1 MDTTEGKIKRLKEL
15 DNKLWAGVI
24 TKEEDKER
32 KRLRLELQQALSD
45 EDASPPAIG
54 GRGETYWV
62 GTDGEAPVPIPRRR
76 LSFKEAITKAED
88 QIGFH
93 EYSRQHSCYGILH
106 DMCRAMAEIYMM
118 PPHAKVR
125 INGEELEAEMV
136 AEVLEQVTEDMA
148 VERAEELLDVI
159 ADVTCLKAYLRSA
172 LYNKVFEF
180 EAADVKEQAK
190 KSKCSFDLDEF
201 FNAAV
206 ERSLEILEKG
216 ERT

>member
-76 LSFKEAITKAED
+76 LTFKEAITKAEE
-88 QIGFH
+88 QIGFR
-93 EYSRQHSCYGILH
+93 ECSRQHACYGILH
-106 DMCRAMAEIYMM
+106 DMCRAMAEVYMM
-118 PPHAKVR
+118 PPRAKIRV
-125 INGEELEAEMV
+125 NGEELEAEMV
-136 AEVLEQVTEDMA
+136 AEVLEQVTQEMA
-148 VERAEELLDVI
+148 KARAEELRETIKEVKCI
-159 ADVTCLKAYLRSA
+159 KAYLRSA

-180 EAADVKEQAK
+180 ETAEEA
-190 KSKCSFDLDEF
+190 SKRGTGSFDVEDF
-201 FNAAV
+201 FAAAIK
-206 ERSLEILEKG
+206 RAFG
-216 ERT
+216 EEA

>member
-1 MDTTEGKIKRLKEL
+1 MEKTRGADPLQ
-15 DNKLWAGVI
+15 
-24 TKEEDKER
+24 ER
-32 KRLRLELQQALSD
+32 EPFARQQP
-45 EDASPPAIG
+45 ASPPASR
-54 GRGETYWV
+54 GRGDTYWV
-62 GTDGEAPVPIPRRR
+62 EADGGMIVPIPRRR

-93 EYSRQHSCYGILH
+93 EYSRQHHCYGILH
-106 DMCRAMAEIYMM
+106 DMCRAMAEVYMM
-118 PPHAKVR
+118 SPTTKIKV
-125 INGEELEAEMV
+125 NGEELEAGMV
-136 AEVLEQVTEDMA
+136 AEVLEQVNQGMAED
-148 VERAEELLDVI
+148 RANELLETI
-159 ADVTCLKAYLRSA
+159 AGVTNIKAYLRSA

>member
-1 MDTTEGKIKRLKEL
+1 MEKKRTG
-15 DNKLWAGVI
+15 DYN
-24 TKEEDKER
+24 EDYGR
-32 KRLRLELQQALSD
+32 PVAQLR
-45 EDASPPAIG
+45 ASPPA
-54 GRGETYWV
+54 GRGRGDTYWV
-62 GTDGEAPVPIPRRR
+62 GADGGMPVPIPRRR

-93 EYSRQHSCYGILH
+93 EYSRQHRCYGILH
-106 DMCRAMAEIYMM
+106 DMCRAMAEVYMM
-118 PPHAKVR
+118 PPRTKIR

-180 EAADVKEQAK
+180 ESSEVRMEEKVKK
-190 KSKCSFDLDEF
+190 DMGSFNTGDF
-201 FNAAV
+201 FAAAV
-206 ERSLEILEKG
+206 RKALEE
-216 ERT
+216 

>member
-1 MDTTEGKIKRLKEL
+1 MGKIRVTDPLQ
-15 DNKLWAGVI
+15 
-24 TKEEDKER
+24 ER
-32 KRLRLELQQALSD
+32 EPFARQQTAC
-45 EDASPPAIG
+45 PPANR
-54 GRGETYWV
+54 GRGDAYWV
-62 GTDGEAPVPIPRRR
+62 SDDGRSPVPIHRR

-88 QIGFH
+88 QIGFGG
-93 EYSRQHSCYGILH
+93 YDRQHSCYGILH

-148 VERAEELLDVI
+148 LERAEDLLDVI

-180 EAADVKEQAK
+180 EVSDTKIREQVKR
-190 KSKCSFDLDEF
+190 DMG
-201 FNAAV
+201 
-206 ERSLEILEKG
+206 R
-216 ERT
+216 R

>member
-1 MDTTEGKIKRLKEL
+1 M
-15 DNKLWAGVI
+15 
-24 TKEEDKER
+24 ER
-32 KRLRLELQQALSD
+32 KRQ
-45 EDASPPAIG
+45 EDYNENYGRPFVSKPASPPANR
-54 GRGETYWV
+54 GRGDAYWV
-62 GTDGEAPVPIPRRR
+62 SGDGGAPVPIPRR

-88 QIGFH
+88 QIGFG
-93 EYSRQHSCYGILH
+93 EYDRRHPCYGILH

-180 EAADVKEQAK
+180 EVSDTKIREQVKR
-190 KSKCSFDLDEF
+190 DMG
-201 FNAAV
+201 
-206 ERSLEILEKG
+206 R
-216 ERT
+216 R